1 MYRLFKNNSS
11 YLQSILIRVSW
22 PDLFKNKCFQG
33 LLFLAYAIPLSYIV
47 FFAKRRRYLS
57 ERYLNIIP
65 LKNSV
70 YYFIAIDS
78 NSSKELLN
86 FYLNLLGNIFLLMPL
101 VVIIKLHFKAIKY
114 QNIILICTGVSLFI
128 ELIQY
133 ALKRGVA
140 DIDDIILNV
149 LGSIISLMI
158 LQLVKHLIIGKSSV
172 GQ

>member
-1 MYRLFKNNSS
+1 
-11 YLQSILIRVSW
+11 
-22 PDLFKNKCFQG
+22 
-33 LLFLAYAIPLSYIV
+33 
-47 FFAKRRRYLS
+47 
-57 ERYLNIIP
+57 
-65 LKNSV
+65 
-70 YYFIAIDS
+70 
-78 NSSKELLN
+78 
-86 FYLNLLGNIFLLMPL
+86 MPL